1 MLLAL
6 VLLIVAIA
14 LFGGGFA
21 YSILWYAAVIALIL
35 AVVSFFTGRSMV

>member
-1 MLLAL
+1 MLAL
-6 VLLIVAIA
+6 ILIIVALV

-35 AVVSFFTGRSMV
+35 ALVSFMTGRSAV